1 MTPKQRLEIVPC
13 LLTEAHAFV
22 ARVHRHHGASPG
34 GLFAVAVACEDDTV
48 GVAVI
53 GRPTSRMTQ
62 ADGWTCEVTRLA
74 VFEGFPNACSM
85 LYRAAW
91 RGAKALGWRRLVT
104 YTLAEE
110 SGSSLRG
117 AGFKCLGIAGGGS
130 WSRKDRPRVD
140 KHPTQ
145 EKIKWELTA

>member
-1 MTPKQRLEIVPC
+1 
-13 LLTEAHAFV
+13 
-22 ARVHRHHGASPG
+22 
-34 GLFAVAVACEDDTV
+34 
-48 GVAVI
+48 
-53 GRPTSRMTQ
+53 
-62 ADGWTCEVTRLA
+62 
-74 VFEGFPNACSM
+74 M